1 MASTALIVIIIDT
14 CVLHHRLSLSFFF
27 SLSFVFETRIVNA
40 PIHGYLRVH
49 LLLSNKEERRE
60 EERKKGKKKGPQG
73 TTRPMT
79 FLSRVL

>member
-1 MASTALIVIIIDT
+1 
-14 CVLHHRLSLSFFF
+14 
-27 SLSFVFETRIVNA
+27 VNA

-60 EERKKGKKKGPQG
+60 EERKKERKKERKEKKGSQG